1 MSGPGLTQKEAH
13 HAIHQAAFH
22 EAEQLTLALRQALR
36 TGDQQQAVQIAA
48 VLIEQWQTR
57 TLRHADAEEA
67 GWYRDLMGERPELHD
82 DVIALTR
89 DHDLL
94 RILLAEIQGILS
106 VRGIAAG
113 VVERF
118 EAMLLLNGI
127 HSRTE
132 EQRLL
137 SGADER
143 TDERAHEAPPTDDDS
158 RQASPALASTPAAAG
173 REDGVTAPSPLAIAR
188 PALYARLSAILR
200 EHGLN
205 PGDILAELRADTAG
219 KAILSV
225 AFGQGYQQ
233 TVEWP
238 LPDGRDERDERDHC
252 VDGSSDES
260 SAAPAAEDAILRQ
273 IAEACER
280 ATRADYHTRMR
291 TPG

>member
-1 MSGPGLTQKEAH
+1 MSGPGLNQRDAH

-22 EAEQLTLALRQALR
+22 DAERLTLLLRQALR
-36 TGDQQQAVQIAA
+36 AGDQQQALQIAA

-57 TLRHADAEEA
+57 TLRHAEAEET
-67 GWYRDLMGERPELHD
+67 GWYRDLVAERPELHD

-137 SGADER
+137 TGADEHA
-143 TDERAHEAPPTDDDS
+143 DEHAREAPDSDDDP
-158 RQASPALASTPAAAG
+158 RQASPALAATGAAAG
-173 REDGVTAPSPLAIAR
+173 RDDEVSAPIPLAIAR
-188 PALYARLSAILR
+188 PALYARLSAVLR
-200 EHGLN
+200 ERGLN
-205 PGDILAELRADTAG
+205 PGDILAEIRADTAG
-219 KAILSV
+219 QAILYV

-233 TVEWP
+233 TMECP
-238 LPDGRDERDERDHC
+238 LPDDRDDRDER

-260 SAAPAAEDAILRQ
+260 SAAPAPEDAILRQ

-280 ATRADYHTRMR
+280 ATQADYHTRMR